1 VTPRRPLALLAI
13 AGSDS
18 GGCAGIQADLL
29 TFAAHGAHGLCA
41 VTAVTAQDTLAVHA
55 VHPVPAEVVAAQ
67 IDAAF
72 GDVGV
77 DGVKIG
83 MLGSAEVARTVAERL
98 GFHLAG
104 RPVPVVLDP
113 VLAATAG
120 TALLDADALP
130 ILLEEVL
137 PLATVVTPNLPE
149 LERLTGL
156 AAAGEPARLAAA
168 RALARRGPAV
178 LAKGGHASGDEVVDL
193 LVEGGEDGDL
203 GAVHR
208 VVRPRL
214 ASPGGHGTGC
224 TLSAALAAR
233 LAAGE
238 GLVAAVEGAI
248 DHVRAALAAAPGLGR
263 GRGPLGR
270 AL

>member
-1 VTPRRPLALLAI
+1 MLRLLSI

-18 GGCAGIQADLL
+18 SGGAGVQADLL
-29 TFAAHGAHGLCA
+29 TFAAHGAYGQ
-41 VTAVTAQDTLAVHA
+41 TALTALTAQDTTAVHA
-55 VHPVPAEVVAAQ
+55 VFPLPPELVAAQ

-72 GDVGV
+72 GDIGV
-77 DGVKIG
+77 DGVKVG
-83 MLGSAEVARTVAERL
+83 MLATAGVAGAVADRL
-98 GFHLAG
+98 AAHLAA

-120 TALLDADALP
+120 APLLAGDALP
-130 ILLEEVL
+130 VLLDRLL

-149 LERLTGL
+149 LARLTGL
-156 AAAGEPARLAAA
+156 PVGDEPARTAAA

-178 LAKGGHASGDEVVDL
+178 LAKGGHADGEEVVDL
-193 LVEGGEDGDL
+193 LVERGGE

-208 VVRPRL
+208 FARPRL
-214 ASPGGHGTGC
+214 ASRAGHGTGC

-233 LAAGE
+233 LARGE
-238 GLVAAVEGAI
+238 GLAAAAEAAI

-270 AL
+270 AVPP